1 MKPETIIGGLAIT
14 GLIVIGLWRL
24 FRWFGGGKSGPNPWG
39 DTIEESIQQPDASP
53 ICRRCLEPHEEYAR
67 YCPHCGI
74 PVDSMVPLSPF
85 HYAFAI
91 GDVLLTGTQRKFPVN
106 WITITGFI
114 FLSTIQY
121 LIFAPVYWFRLI
133 RNIKRLKAEEEQ
145 PRPESTP
152 SPEAAHRDE
161 AS

>member
-1 MKPETIIGGLAIT
+1 
-14 GLIVIGLWRL
+14 
-24 FRWFGGGKSGPNPWG
+24 
-39 DTIEESIQQPDASP
+39 
-53 ICRRCLEPHEEYAR
+53 
-67 YCPHCGI
+67 
-74 PVDSMVPLSPF
+74 MVPLSPF

-106 WITITGFI
+106 WLTVSGFI

-133 RNIKRLKAEEEQ
+133 RNIKRLRDEAEQ
-145 PRPESTP
+145 SRPESSPP
-152 SPEAAHRDE
+152 SETSRRNE

>member
-1 MKPETIIGGLAIT
+1 MNPESKVGAFVLVALVLLGCWRIFVWFRNAKPT
-14 GLIVIGLWRL
+14 
-24 FRWFGGGKSGPNPWG
+24 PNPW
-39 DTIEESIQQPDASP
+39 DEKTEESIQQPDASQ
-53 ICRRCLEPHEEYAR
+53 ICRRCLEPHEEFAR

-106 WITITGFI
+106 WLTITGFV

-121 LIFAPVYWFRLI
+121 MVFAPVYWFRLI
-133 RNIKRLKAEEEQ
+133 RNIKRLNEEANTVFDSTV
-145 PRPESTP
+145 ESADFFHTNFKI
-152 SPEAAHRDE
+152 
-161 AS
+161 